1 MRGDQ
6 RVAQDIDEYIA
17 NYPTEVRVKLEKIRA
32 TINKAAPKAEE
43 VISYQIPAF
52 RFVGRPFI
60 YFAAYKKHLAVYPAP
75 RGVAEFTEELASYEG
90 GKGTAQF
97 PLDKPIPYDLIRR
110 IAKFRVKEYQ
120 EKAAAKAK
128 KR

>member
-6 RVAQDIDEYIA
+6 RVAKDIDEYIA
-17 NYPTEVRVKLEKIRA
+17 GFPVEVRAKLEKIRA
-32 TINKAAPKAEE
+32 TISKAAPKAEE

-52 RFVGRPFI
+52 RFAGRPFI
-60 YFAAYKKHLAVYPAP
+60 YFAAYKKHIAVYPAP
-75 RGVAEFTEELASYEG
+75 RGVAEFAEEFAGYEG
-90 GKGTAQF
+90 GKGTVQF

-120 EKAAAKAK
+120 EKAATQAK
-128 KR
+128 KK

>member
-6 RVAQDIDEYIA
+6 RVAKDIDEYIA
-17 NYPTEVRVKLEKIRA
+17 NYPTEVRAKLEKIRA

-60 YFAAYKKHLAVYPAP
+60 FFAAYKKHIAVYPAP
-75 RGVAEFTEELASYEG
+75 RTVPEFAEELAGYEG
-90 GKGTAQF
+90 GKGTVQF
-97 PLDKPIPYDLIRR
+97 PLDQPIPYDLIRR
-110 IAKFRVKEYQ
+110 IAKFRLAEYQ
-120 EKAAAKAK
+120 ERAATKAK
-128 KR
+128 KK